1 MVKPLILTSE
11 VQFMQEVRVVDNA
24 VCVAPENVSQNV
36 EVEIDN
42 VVPHNVP
49 FSFLQKEPFLLDI
62 SYYHLVGLDCAKIW
76 Q

>member
-36 EVEIDN
+36 EVEIDR
-42 VVPHNVP
+42 
-49 FSFLQKEPFLLDI
+49 
-62 SYYHLVGLDCAKIW
+62 
-76 Q
+76 